1 MAELPTPIIER
12 LRAAAPTSDHLDPD
26 LISAFLESALHPRDR
41 NRVIEHLACCSQCRE
56 ISALS
61 LPEHVKAAPGSAAL
75 TWLGWPVLRWGAVA
89 ACLLVL
95 AVVLARQQAALRP
108 LQLARSEPA
117 VPEPQPT
124 AAAPLPGP
132 AGSPPQPLARKAA
145 APLHEA
151 HASALPATKVAQGRK
166 AESGDQDEPVIAV
179 VNDAPSAALE
189 EAVPGRAKEV
199 REEADNSR
207 HSEPVGEAGL
217 ASMQTASP
225 ALAFEKAGTPRKL
238 VPRWTLTSDG
248 TLERSFDAGNTWE
261 TVPLPSQ
268 ARFHVLSAHGMD
280 IWLGGSGGA
289 LYHSS
294 DAGGRWIQVQP
305 VVNGQALSEDV
316 IGMEFVDDD
325 HGVLTTSTN
334 QKWSTEDC
342 GQSWQKSNFP
352 SPSSP

>member
-1 MAELPTPIIER
+1 MAELPTPIIGR
-12 LRAAAPTSDHLDPD
+12 LRAAAKTSDHPDPD
-26 LISAFLESALHPRDR
+26 LISAFIENALNPTDR

-61 LPEHVKAAPGSAAL
+61 LPEHVEAAPRSTAS
-75 TWLGWPVLRWGAVA
+75 TWVGWPVLRWGAVA

-95 AVVLARQQAALRP
+95 AVVISRQQAALRP
-108 LQLARSEPA
+108 LQLARSETAAPK
-117 VPEPQPT
+117 PQPT
-124 AAAPLPGP
+124 AAAPVQAP
-132 AGSPPQPLARKAA
+132 ASGSPQPLAQMAA
-145 APLHEA
+145 APVHEA
-151 HASALPATKVAQGRK
+151 RASALPAAKVAQERK
-166 AESGDQDEPVIAV
+166 AESDDEGEPVIAV
-179 VNDAPSAALE
+179 ANMPAAPSTALE

-207 HSEPVGEAGL
+207 HSEPASEAGL
-217 ASMQTASP
+217 DRMQMASP
-225 ALAFEKAGTPRKL
+225 AMAFEKAATPRKL

-280 IWLGGSGGA
+280 IWLGGSSGA

-305 VVNGQALSEDV
+305 VINGQALTEDV

-342 GQSWQKSNFP
+342 GQSWQKK
-352 SPSSP
+352 